1 MMHANSKIR
10 PAAVAGSFYP
20 AEADLLRCEIA
31 RCLAGHRLDLSR
43 NDRLKALIVPH
54 AGTIYSGTT
63 AGAAYAQ
70 LTPLRE
76 KIRRVVL
83 LGPCHRVAVHGL
95 AVPSVANFAT
105 PLGII
110 PLDRSTIDA
119 LLELPQIVVSDAA
132 HAQEH
137 ALEVQLPFL
146 QSVLGEF
153 TLIPVAVGD
162 ANTQEVAAVLEHL
175 WGGAETLIVIS
186 SDLSHFHTYQEAR
199 QIDNASV
206 AQILALIPLSS
217 HQQACGALPINGLL
231 EVARQRGLQI
241 EKLAQCNS
249 GDTAGDRQRV
259 VGYAAFAL
267 YQVQTQEQK
276 PADVLGITL
285 LSLARAAIAEKL
297 HDSTQAGNKLVFP
310 KLPDLPILTAPG
322 ACFVTLT
329 LDGQLRGCIGTLE
342 PYRPLY
348 EDVQANAVAAALRD
362 PRFAPLD
369 TEEFGRIRIE
379 VSLLSDSVALAF
391 TDEADALRQLRPHL
405 DGVILLSNGRRST
418 FLPQVWSQLPDPQE
432 FLAHLKQKAG
442 LPRDW
447 WSPDLQLYRY
457 EVQKWTEA

>member
-1 MMHANSKIR
+1 MHAHSEIR

-20 AEADLLRCEIA
+20 ADAGLLRREIA
-31 RCLAGHRLDLSR
+31 RCLSGQQADLSH
-43 NDRLKALIVPH
+43 NDKLKALIVPH

-70 LTPLRE
+70 LMPLRE
-76 KIRRVVL
+76 KIRRIVL

-95 AVPSVANFAT
+95 ALPSVASFAT

-110 PLDRSTIDA
+110 PLDRAAMDT
-119 LLELPQIVVSDAA
+119 LLTLPQIVVSDAA

-146 QSVLGEF
+146 QSVLGKF
-153 TLIPVAVGD
+153 SLIPIAVG
-162 ANTQEVAAVLEHL
+162 AASTQEVAAVLERL

-206 AQILALIPLSS
+206 AQILALVPLAS

-249 GDTAGDRQRV
+249 GDTAGERDRV

-267 YQVQTQEQK
+267 YQEQ
-276 PADVLGITL
+276 AATEVLGSTL
-285 LSLARAAIAEKL
+285 LSLARSAIAEKL
-297 HDSTQAGNKLVFP
+297 DDSNRPGSKIVVP
-310 KLPDLPILTAPG
+310 ELPILAAPG

-329 LDGQLRGCIGTLE
+329 LAGHLRGCIGTLE
-342 PYRPLY
+342 PYRPLI

-362 PRFAPLD
+362 PRFAPVD
-369 TEEFGRIRIE
+369 AEVFSKTRVE
-379 VSLLSDSVALAF
+379 VSLLSSSVPLVF
-391 TDEADALRQLRPHL
+391 TDEADALQQLRPHL
-405 DGVILLSNGRRST
+405 DGIILQSQGRRST
-418 FLPQVWSQLPDPQE
+418 FLPQVWSQLPDPVE

-442 LPRDW
+442 LSRDW
-447 WSPDLQLYRY
+447 WSPDLQLFRY